1 MDAPD
6 GCPSPSDIAANSL
19 LRETLRTFA
28 TWCLTV
34 TGSPWLGPRCASGH
48 DSIRTKPPLPHQP
61 APCTASSFRVMRDRH
76 RIFGRRG
83 GRMKRRKIF
92 LFMFLPPPPQARAW
106 QNLLSMSIMAR
117 LISDTVRDAAY
128 GWLCQRR
135 RDYPDCSGIS
145 LLQAALVHEIPA
157 LVATTAAPS
166 AAQGRGTFTVGEG
179 EWLRQQHS
187 GGKGKMPLETAVR
200 LRCTSAAIAFACKRV
215 KNRK

>member
-61 APCTASSFRVMRDRH
+61 APCTASPFRVMRDRH

-83 GRMKRRKIF
+83 GRMKRREIF
-92 LFMFLPPPPQARAW
+92 LFMFLPPPPRHMQGPGKTCYPCPSWPGSYQTRCLTRPTTGCASAGA
-106 QNLLSMSIMAR
+106 II
-117 LISDTVRDAAY
+117 LIVPISGSQGADA
-128 GWLCQRR
+128 G
-135 RDYPDCSGIS
+135 S
-145 LLQAALVHEIPA
+145 L
-157 LVATTAAPS
+157 
-166 AAQGRGTFTVGEG
+166 
-179 EWLRQQHS
+179 
-187 GGKGKMPLETAVR
+187 
-200 LRCTSAAIAFACKRV
+200 
-215 KNRK
+215 